1 MEEIYRKEMGA
12 AKWLIR
18 LTERLTIL
26 TTSMRMKTDLGVTE
40 EDVAMIKD
48 LHRAKEMGYVPMFEN
63 IVINKE
69 EPGKTV
75 TQSDLFND
83 IESVTAKVDT
93 IGINIDSTPTETIKN
108 KENDKD

>member
-63 IVINKE
+63 IVIDRKTDDDE
-69 EPGKTV
+69 SPGSSVRQT
-75 TQSDLFND
+75 DLFTD
-83 IESVTAKVDT
+83 
-93 IGINIDSTPTETIKN
+93 
-108 KENDKD
+108 